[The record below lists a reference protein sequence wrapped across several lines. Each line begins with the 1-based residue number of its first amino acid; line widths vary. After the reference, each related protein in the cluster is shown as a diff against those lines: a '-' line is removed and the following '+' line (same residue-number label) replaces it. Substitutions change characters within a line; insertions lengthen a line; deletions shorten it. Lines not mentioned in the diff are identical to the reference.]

1 MKRVF
6 KLGIVLGMIFS
17 VFTMANAAVADCK
30 VSGTVTDSI
39 SGEAI
44 PFVTVGVENSD
55 GKVLTRVASDA
66 DGRFTA
72 TAAAGNRYTLVIS
85 SVGYSTRRV
94 EVPIESGLRTKNLG
108 NLNLTEGTELSE
120 VTVVAQRP
128 LIKSDIDKI
137 TYDMEADPEATSNNA
152 LDMLRKV
159 PMITVDAE
167 ENIRLNGQSNYKVLL
182 NGKSSAILSGD
193 NVKEI
198 LKSMPASSIK
208 NIEVI
213 TNPSSKYE
221 AEGVGGIINIIT
233 VTRRDSNGVVGS
245 VGANADNRGGFG
257 GNVYLSSQIGKFA
270 FSGRYSGNRY
280 TNGHGGHSKTFS
292 ETYGSDEYNHSEG
305 YGKSRFEGIG
315 HNVSI
320 EASYEIDTLNLISF
334 SAFGWLG
341 NNKSNNNLD
350 YTYYTRTNAISSQ
363 YQSLTR
369 SNSEYG
375 SVSGT
380 LDYQRSFAKKGR
392 TFTAS
397 YQFEYNPNNSDYT
410 TESNGIVNWDSYIEQ
425 SKNKAYGTEQTVQL
439 DYFDPLTEMHQIEAG
454 AKYIMRCNVSD
465 GDRTQS
471 LWDEPTGIWNDVLL
485 PVNDLDYTQH
495 ILGLYAGYVLKIKKW
510 SGKVGARIE
519 STWNDGRTTNHDE
532 TGVDQKTPFDNNF
545 FNVVPYV
552 TLSWQPREMQT
563 FKLSYTQR
571 LSRPG
576 IWQLNP
582 FRDSS
587 SPMQVSYGN
596 PDLDSEISHTFSL
609 GYTLF
614 TATGMSLAAELNGR
628 IQNNGIE
635 QTIFMD
641 KEGIA
646 NVTYDNIGRARECK
660 LNVFFSGNVLPT
672 LNLYTNLSGGY
683 GDYSSTRAGYS
694 NKGWDYNGFLGA
706 RWNAWKDGAIS
717 ANLGYYSGFRMLVG
731 TTAPFA
737 FCGFSVSQSFFNK
750 QLQVNLSVSDP
761 FSKDRKFT
769 MHIKNDDYRIDSYNY
784 NPCQYVRLGVTYRFG
799 QMKNSVK
806 KARRSINNDD
816 LKSGNSGTGAGS
828 GAVGG
833 GMGSGTGM

>member
-350 YTYYTRTNAISSQ
+350 YTYYNRTNAISSQ

-833 GMGSGTGM
+833 SMGSGTGM

>member
-350 YTYYTRTNAISSQ
+350 YTYYNRTNAISSQ

-641 KEGIA
+641 EEGIA

-816 LKSGNSGTGAGS
+816 LKSGNSGAGAGS

>member
-6 KLGIVLGMIFS
+6 KLGIVLGMLFS
-17 VFTMANAAVADCK
+17 VFTMANAAAADCK

-94 EVPIESGLRTKNLG
+94 EVPIESGLCTKNLG
-108 NLNLTEGTELSE
+108 NLTLTEGTELSE

-233 VTRRDSNGVVGS
+233 VTRRDTNGVVGS
-245 VGANADNRGGFG
+245 IGANADNRGGFG

-350 YTYYTRTNAISSQ
+350 YTYYNRTNAISSQ
-363 YQSLTR
+363 YQSLTH

-410 TESNGIVNWDSYIEQ
+410 TESNGIVNWENYIEQ

-465 GDRTQS
+465 GDRTKS

-510 SGKVGARIE
+510 SGKVGARLE
-519 STWNDGRTTNHDE
+519 STWNDGRTTNHNE

-582 FRDSS
+582 FKDTST
-587 SPMQVSYGN
+587 PMQVTYGN

-641 KEGIA
+641 EEGIA

>member
-108 NLNLTEGTELSE
+108 NLTLTEGTELSE

-641 KEGIA
+641 EKGIA

-816 LKSGNSGTGAGS
+816 LKSGNSGTSAGS

-833 GMGSGTGM
+833 GMGSGSGM

>member
-6 KLGIVLGMIFS
+6 KLGIVLGMLFS

-410 TESNGIVNWDSYIEQ
+410 TESNGIVNWENYIEQ

-465 GDRTQS
+465 GDRTKS
-471 LWDEPTGIWNDVLL
+471 LWDEPTGIRNDVL

-510 SGKVGARIE
+510 SGKVGARLE
-519 STWNDGRTTNHDE
+519 STWNDGRTTNHDSE
-532 TGVDQKTPFDNNF
+532 GGVQDTRFDNDF

-582 FRDSS
+582 FKDTST
-587 SPMQVSYGN
+587 PMQVTYGN
-596 PDLDSEISHTFSL
+596 PNLDSEISHTFSL

-641 KEGIA
+641 ENGIA

-833 GMGSGTGM
+833 GMGSGSGM

>member
-350 YTYYTRTNAISSQ
+350 YTYYNRANAISSQ

-465 GDRTQS
+465 GDRTKS

>member
-6 KLGIVLGMIFS
+6 KLGIVLGMLFS
-17 VFTMANAAVADCK
+17 VFSMAEAAAADCK
-30 VSGTVTDSI
+30 ISGTVTDSI
-39 SGEAI
+39 SGEGI
-44 PFVTVGVENSD
+44 PFVTVGVENTD
-55 GKVLTRVASDA
+55 GKVLSRVASDVN
-66 DGRFTA
+66 GRFTT

-85 SVGYSTRRV
+85 SVGYSTQRIDLSIPAGERN
-94 EVPIESGLRTKNLG
+94 KDMG
-108 NLNLTEGTELSE
+108 NIVLTEGTELSE

-182 NGKSSAILSGD
+182 NGKSSAIMSGD
-193 NVKEI
+193 NVKDV

-221 AEGVGGIINIIT
+221 AEGVGGIINIVT
-233 VTRRDSNGVVGS
+233 VTRRDANGIVGS

-292 ETYGSDEYNHSEG
+292 ETYDSDEFNHSEG
-305 YGKSRFEGIG
+305 YGKSRFEGLG
-315 HNVSI
+315 HNISL

-334 SAFGWLG
+334 SAWGWLG
-341 NNKSNNNLD
+341 SNQSNSNLD
-350 YTYYTRTNAISSQ
+350 YTYYNRTNAISSQ
-363 YQSLTR
+363 YGTS
-369 SNSEYG
+369 SHSHNNYG

-380 LDYQRSFAKKGR
+380 LDYQRSFAKKDR
-392 TFTAS
+392 TLTAS
-397 YQFEYNPNNSDYT
+397 YQFEYTPNNSDYT
-410 TESNGIVNWDSYIEQ
+410 TESNGIVNWDSYIER
-425 SKNKAYGTEQTVQL
+425 SKNKAHGTEQTVQI
-439 DYFDPLTEMHQIEAG
+439 DYFDPLTEMHQIEGG

-471 LWDEPTGIWNDVLL
+471 LWDEPTDTWNDILL

-510 SGKVGARIE
+510 SGKVGARLE
-519 STWNDGRTTNHDE
+519 STWNDGRTTNYDE
-532 TGVDQKTPFDNNF
+532 TATAQKIRFDNDF
-545 FNVVPYV
+545 FNIVPYV

-582 FRDSS
+582 FKDSS
-587 SPMQVSYGN
+587 SPMQLTYGN
-596 PDLDSEISHTFSL
+596 PNLDSEVSHTFSL

-628 IQNNGIE
+628 LQNNGIE

-641 KEGIA
+641 ENGIA

-660 LNVFFSGNVLPT
+660 LNVFFSGNVQPT

-683 GDYSSTRAGYS
+683 GDYSSTQAGYS

-717 ANLGYYSGFRMLVG
+717 ANVGYYSGFRMLVG
-731 TTAPFA
+731 TSAPLA
-737 FCGFSVSQSFFNK
+737 FCGFSVSQSFFEK
-750 QLQVNLSVSDP
+750 RLQVNLSVSDP
-761 FSKDRKFT
+761 FSKERKFT
-769 MHIKNDDYRIDSYNY
+769 MHIKNDAYRIDSYNY
-784 NPCQYVRLGVTYRFG
+784 NPCQYIRLGITYSFG
-799 QMKNSVK
+799 QMKDSVK

-816 LKSGNSGTGAGS
+816 LKSSSSGTGGGS
-828 GAVGG
+828 TPSGMGGGG
-833 GMGSGTGM
+833 GM

>member
-17 VFTMANAAVADCK
+17 VFTMANAAAADCK

-55 GKVLTRVASDA
+55 GKVLSRVASDT

-108 NLNLTEGTELSE
+108 NLTLTEGTELSE

-292 ETYGSDEYNHSEG
+292 ETYGSDEFNHSEG

-641 KEGIA
+641 EEDLRQHRPGPRVQAERILLGQRA
-646 NVTYDNIGRARECK
+646 AYAQPLYQPIGRIWRLQFDPGWILQQRVGLQRIPRRPLERLERRRHQCQPGLLLGIPHAGGNHGTLCLLRVQREP
-660 LNVFFSGNVLPT
+660 VVLQQATASEPVGKRP
-672 LNLYTNLSGGY
+672 LLKRPQVYHAHQKRRLSH
-683 GDYSSTRAGYS
+683 R
-694 NKGWDYNGFLGA
+694 
-706 RWNAWKDGAIS
+706 
-717 ANLGYYSGFRMLVG
+717 
-731 TTAPFA
+731 
-737 FCGFSVSQSFFNK
+737 
-750 QLQVNLSVSDP
+750 QL
-761 FSKDRKFT
+761 
-769 MHIKNDDYRIDSYNY
+769 
-784 NPCQYVRLGVTYRFG
+784 
-799 QMKNSVK
+799 
-806 KARRSINNDD
+806 
-816 LKSGNSGTGAGS
+816 
-828 GAVGG
+828 
-833 GMGSGTGM
+833 

>member
-6 KLGIVLGMIFS
+6 KLGIVLGMLFS
-17 VFTMANAAVADCK
+17 VFSMAEAAAADCK
-30 VSGTVTDSI
+30 ISGTVTDSI
-39 SGEAI
+39 SGEGI
-44 PFVTVGVENSD
+44 PFVTVGVENTD
-55 GKVLTRVASDA
+55 GKVLSRVASDVN
-66 DGRFTA
+66 GRFTI
-72 TAAAGNRYTLVIS
+72 TAASGNEYTLVVS
-85 SVGYSTRRV
+85 SVGYTTQRIGLSI
-94 EVPIESGLRTKNLG
+94 PSGERNKDLG
-108 NLNLTEGTELSE
+108 NIALAEGTELNE

-137 TYDMEADPEATSNNA
+137 TYDMEADPDATSNNA

-182 NGKSSAILSGD
+182 NGKSSAIMSGD

-221 AEGVGGIINIIT
+221 AEGVGGIINIVT
-233 VTRRDSNGVVGS
+233 VTRRDTNGVVGS

-257 GNVYLSSQIGKFA
+257 GNVYFSSQIGKFA

-280 TNGHGGHSKTFS
+280 TNGHGGRSKTFS
-292 ETYGSDEYNHSEG
+292 ETYGSDEFNHSEG
-305 YGKSRFEGIG
+305 YSKSRFEGIG
-315 HNVSI
+315 HNISL

-334 SAFGWLG
+334 SAWGWLG
-341 NNKSNNNLD
+341 NNQSNTDLD
-350 YTYYTRTNAISSQ
+350 YTYYNRANSISSQ
-363 YQSLTR
+363 YSTLSHSR
-369 SNSEYG
+369 SNYG

-380 LDYQRSFAKKGR
+380 LDYQRSFAKKDR
-392 TFTAS
+392 TLTAS
-397 YQFEYNPNNSDYT
+397 YQFEYTPNNSDYT
-410 TESNGIVNWDSYIEQ
+410 TESDGIINWDTYTER
-425 SKNKAYGTEQTVQL
+425 SKNKAHGTEQTVQI
-439 DYFDPLTEMHQIEAG
+439 DYFDPLTEMHQIEGG

-465 GDRTQS
+465 GDRSQS
-471 LWDEPTGIWNDVLL
+471 LWDEPTDTWHDISL

-510 SGKVGARIE
+510 SGKVGARLE
-519 STWNDGRTTNHDE
+519 ATWNDGRTTNYDATE
-532 TGVDQKTPFDNNF
+532 TAQKTRFDNDF

-552 TLSWQPREMQT
+552 TLSWQPRDMQT

-582 FRDSS
+582 FKDNSN
-587 SPMQVSYGN
+587 PIQIAYGN
-596 PDLDSEISHTFSL
+596 PNLDSEISHTFSL

-614 TATGMSLAAELNGR
+614 TATGMSLATELSGR

-641 KEGIA
+641 ENGIA

-660 LNVFFSGNVLPT
+660 LNVFFSGNLLPT

-683 GDYSSTRAGYS
+683 GDYSSLQAGYS

-706 RWNAWKDGAIS
+706 RWNAWKDGALS
-717 ANLGYYSGFRMLVG
+717 ANVGYYSGFRMLVG

-750 QLQVNLSVSDP
+750 RLQVNLSVSDP
-761 FSKDRKFT
+761 FSKDRKFIA
-769 MHIKNDDYRIDSYNY
+769 HIKNDNYRIDSYNY
-784 NPCQYVRLGVTYRFG
+784 NPCQFVRLGVTYRFG
-799 QMKNSVK
+799 QMKDAVK

-816 LKSGNSGTGAGS
+816 LKSSGSGSGTGSAP
-828 GAVGG
+828 G
-833 GMGSGTGM
+833 GMGSGGGL

>member
-6 KLGIVLGMIFS
+6 KLGIVLGMLFS
-17 VFTMANAAVADCK
+17 VFSMAEAAAADCK
-30 VSGTVTDSI
+30 ISGTVTDSI
-39 SGEAI
+39 SGEGI
-44 PFVTVGVENSD
+44 PFVTVGVENTD
-55 GKVLTRVASDA
+55 GKVLSRVASDVN
-66 DGRFTA
+66 GRFTT

-85 SVGYSTRRV
+85 SVGYSTQRIDLSIPAGERN
-94 EVPIESGLRTKNLG
+94 KDMG
-108 NLNLTEGTELSE
+108 NIVLTEGTELSE

-182 NGKSSAILSGD
+182 NGKSSAIMSGD
-193 NVKEI
+193 NVKDV

-221 AEGVGGIINIIT
+221 AEGVGGIINIVT
-233 VTRRDSNGVVGS
+233 VTRRDANGIVGS

-292 ETYGSDEYNHSEG
+292 ETYDSDEFNHSEG
-305 YGKSRFEGIG
+305 YGKSRFEGLG
-315 HNVSI
+315 HNISL

-334 SAFGWLG
+334 SAWGWLG
-341 NNKSNNNLD
+341 SNQSNSNLD
-350 YTYYTRTNAISSQ
+350 YTYYNRTNAISSQ
-363 YQSLTR
+363 YGTS
-369 SNSEYG
+369 SHSHNNYG

-380 LDYQRSFAKKGR
+380 LDYQRSFAKKDR
-392 TFTAS
+392 TLTAS
-397 YQFEYNPNNSDYT
+397 YQFEYTPNNSDYT
-410 TESNGIVNWDSYIEQ
+410 TESNGIVNWDSYIER
-425 SKNKAYGTEQTVQL
+425 SKNKAHGTEQTVQI
-439 DYFDPLTEMHQIEAG
+439 DYFDPLTEMHQIEGG

-471 LWDEPTGIWNDVLL
+471 LWDEPTDTWNDILL

-510 SGKVGARIE
+510 SGKVGARLE
-519 STWNDGRTTNHDE
+519 STWNDGRTTNYDE
-532 TGVDQKTPFDNNF
+532 TATAQKIRFDNDF
-545 FNVVPYV
+545 FNIVPYV

-582 FRDSS
+582 FKDSS
-587 SPMQVSYGN
+587 SPMQLTYGN
-596 PDLDSEISHTFSL
+596 PNLDSEVSHTFSL

-628 IQNNGIE
+628 LQNNGIE

-641 KEGIA
+641 ENGIA

-683 GDYSSTRAGYS
+683 GDYSSTQAGYS

-717 ANLGYYSGFRMLVG
+717 ANVGYYSGFRMLVG
-731 TTAPFA
+731 TSAPLA
-737 FCGFSVSQSFFNK
+737 FCGFSVSQSFFEK
-750 QLQVNLSVSDP
+750 RLQVNLSVSDP
-761 FSKDRKFT
+761 FSKERKFT
-769 MHIKNDDYRIDSYNY
+769 MHIKNDAYRIDSYNY
-784 NPCQYVRLGVTYRFG
+784 NPCQYIRLGVTYSFG
-799 QMKNSVK
+799 QMKDSVK

-816 LKSGNSGTGAGS
+816 LKSSSSGTGGGS
-828 GAVGG
+828 TSGMGGGG
-833 GMGSGTGM
+833 GM

>member
-6 KLGIVLGMIFS
+6 KLGIVLGMLFS
-17 VFTMANAAVADCK
+17 VFTMANAAAADCK

-55 GKVLTRVASDA
+55 GKVLSRVASDA

-108 NLNLTEGTELSE
+108 NLTLTEGTELSE

-292 ETYGSDEYNHSEG
+292 KTYGSDEYNHSEG

-350 YTYYTRTNAISSQ
+350 YTYYNRANAISSQ

-471 LWDEPTGIWNDVLL
+471 LWDEPTGIRNDVL

-641 KEGIA
+641 EKGIA

-816 LKSGNSGTGAGS
+816 LKSGNSGTGTGS

>member
-6 KLGIVLGMIFS
+6 KLGILLGMLLS
-17 VFTMANAAVADCK
+17 AFTMAHAAAADCK
-30 VSGTVTDSI
+30 ISGTVTDSI

-55 GKVLTRVASDA
+55 GKVLSRVASDVN
-66 DGRFTA
+66 GNFTA
-72 TAAAGNRYTLVIS
+72 TATAGNRYTLVIS
-85 SVGYSTRRV
+85 SVGYATNRV
-94 EVPIESGLRTKNLG
+94 EVAIEPGERTKALG
-108 NLNLTEGTELSE
+108 NLTLTEGTELSE

-182 NGKSSAILSGD
+182 NGKSSAIMSGD
-193 NVKEI
+193 NLKEV

-221 AEGVGGIINIIT
+221 AEGVGGIINIVT
-233 VTRRDSNGVVGS
+233 VSRRDSNGIVGS

-270 FSGRYSGNRY
+270 FSGRYSGSRY
-280 TNGHGGHSKTFS
+280 TNGHGGRSKAFS
-292 ETYGSDEYNHSEG
+292 ETYDSDEFNHSAV
-305 YGKSRFEGIG
+305 YGKSRFEGLG
-315 HNVSI
+315 HNLSI

-341 NNKSNNNLD
+341 NNKSHSNLD
-350 YTYYTRTNAISSQ
+350 YTSYNRADDISSQ

-369 SNSEYG
+369 SSSDYG

-380 LDYQRSFAKKGR
+380 LDYQRSFAKKDR
-392 TFTAS
+392 TLTAS
-397 YQFEYNPNNSDYT
+397 YQFEYNPNNTDYT
-410 TESNGIVNWDSYIEQ
+410 TESNGLINWDSYIER
-425 SKNKAYGTEQTVQL
+425 SKNKAHGTEQTVQV

-465 GDRTQS
+465 GNRTQS
-471 LWDEPTGIWNDVLL
+471 LWDEPTDTWSDVLL

-510 SGKVGARIE
+510 SGKVGARLE
-519 STWNDGRTTNHDE
+519 STWNDGRTTNHNAEGGTQE
-532 TGVDQKTPFDNNF
+532 TRFDNDF

-563 FKLSYTQR
+563 VKLSYTQR

-582 FRDSS
+582 FKDTST
-587 SPMQVSYGN
+587 PMQVTYGN
-596 PDLDSEISHTFSL
+596 PNLDSEISHTFSL

-628 IQNNGIE
+628 VQNNGIE

-641 KEGIA
+641 ENGIA
-646 NVTYDNIGRARECK
+646 NVTYDNIGRVREGK

-683 GDYSSTRAGYS
+683 GDYSSARAGYS

-717 ANLGYYSGFRMLVG
+717 ANVGYYSGFRMLVG
-731 TTAPFA
+731 TSAPFA

-750 QLQVNLSVSDP
+750 RLQVNLSASDP
-761 FSKDRKFT
+761 FSKERKFV
-769 MHIKNDDYRIDSYNY
+769 MHIKNDDYRIDNYNY
-784 NPCQYVRLGVTYRFG
+784 NPCQYVRLGITYSFG

-816 LKSGNSGTGAGS
+816 LKSGGSGAGS
-828 GAVGG
+828 GTTG
-833 GMGSGTGM
+833 GMGGSGSGSGM

>member
-72 TAAAGNRYTLVIS
+72 TAATGNRYTLVIS

-108 NLNLTEGTELSE
+108 NLTLTEGTELSE

-471 LWDEPTGIWNDVLL
+471 LWDEPTGTWNDVLL

-510 SGKVGARIE
+510 SGKVGTRLE
-519 STWNDGRTTNHDE
+519 STWNDGRTTNHNE

-641 KEGIA
+641 EEGIA

>member
-6 KLGIVLGMIFS
+6 KLGIVLGMLFS
-17 VFTMANAAVADCK
+17 VFSMAEAAAADCK
-30 VSGTVTDSI
+30 ISGTVTDSI
-39 SGEAI
+39 SGEGI
-44 PFVTVGVENSD
+44 PFVTVGVENTD
-55 GKVLTRVASDA
+55 GKVLSRVASDVN
-66 DGRFTA
+66 GRFTT

-85 SVGYSTRRV
+85 SVGYSTQRIDLSIPAGERN
-94 EVPIESGLRTKNLG
+94 KDMG
-108 NLNLTEGTELSE
+108 NIVLTEGTELSE

-182 NGKSSAILSGD
+182 NGKSSAIMSGD
-193 NVKEI
+193 NVKDV

-221 AEGVGGIINIIT
+221 AEGVGGIINIVT
-233 VTRRDSNGVVGS
+233 VTRRDANGIVGS

-292 ETYGSDEYNHSEG
+292 ETYDSDEFNHSEG
-305 YGKSRFEGIG
+305 YGKSRFEGLG
-315 HNVSI
+315 HNISL

-334 SAFGWLG
+334 SAWGWLG
-341 NNKSNNNLD
+341 SNQSNSNLD
-350 YTYYTRTNAISSQ
+350 YTYYNRTNAISSQ
-363 YQSLTR
+363 YGTS
-369 SNSEYG
+369 SHSHNNYG

-380 LDYQRSFAKKGR
+380 LDYQRSFAKKDR
-392 TFTAS
+392 TLTAS
-397 YQFEYNPNNSDYT
+397 YQFEYTPNNSDYT
-410 TESNGIVNWDSYIEQ
+410 TESNGIVNWDSYIER
-425 SKNKAYGTEQTVQL
+425 SKNKAHGTEQTVQI
-439 DYFDPLTEMHQIEAG
+439 DYFDPLTEMHQIEGG

-471 LWDEPTGIWNDVLL
+471 LWDEPTDTWNDILL

-510 SGKVGARIE
+510 SGKVGARLE
-519 STWNDGRTTNHDE
+519 STWNDGRTTNYDE
-532 TGVDQKTPFDNNF
+532 TATAQKIRFDNDF
-545 FNVVPYV
+545 FNIVPYV

-582 FRDSS
+582 FKDSS
-587 SPMQVSYGN
+587 SPMQLTYGN
-596 PDLDSEISHTFSL
+596 PNLDSEVSHTFSL

-628 IQNNGIE
+628 LQNNGIE

-641 KEGIA
+641 ENGIA

-683 GDYSSTRAGYS
+683 GDYSSTQAGYS

-717 ANLGYYSGFRMLVG
+717 ANVGYYSGFRMLVG
-731 TTAPFA
+731 TSAPLA
-737 FCGFSVSQSFFNK
+737 FCGFSVSQSFFEK
-750 QLQVNLSVSDP
+750 RLQVNLSVSDP
-761 FSKDRKFT
+761 FSKERKFT
-769 MHIKNDDYRIDSYNY
+769 MHIKNDAYRIDSYNY
-784 NPCQYVRLGVTYRFG
+784 NPCQYIRLGITYSFG
-799 QMKNSVK
+799 QMKDSVK

-816 LKSGNSGTGAGS
+816 LKSSSSGTGGGS
-828 GAVGG
+828 TSGMGGGG
-833 GMGSGTGM
+833 GM